1 MDMDFV
7 LLLFLVAAGGMEPA
21 SELTLTRKGEK
32 CPASFLSFFMP
43 MYGSYASSDWILP
56 GAFSDLC
63 CGERFRFLIGAAL
76 AAVTMS
82 AMLETTTDFM
92 VRYWYKGG
100 RA

>member
-1 MDMDFV
+1 MDFV
-7 LLLFLVAAGGMEPA
+7 LLLFLVAAGGTEPA
-21 SELTLTRKGEK
+21 SELTLMRKGEK

-63 CGERFRFLIGAAL
+63 RGARFRFLIGAAL